1 MNTSKLTTKLNVAI
15 MSEVASIVDK
25 FNITNPLRLSHF
37 LSQCAHESANFTAL
51 RENLNYSA
59 DGLLKIFPKYFKDR
73 ATAEAYARKPE
84 KIGARVYANRMGN
97 GNEESG
103 EGYKFRGRGYIQ
115 LTGKD
120 NYKQFGVFVGED
132 LVNTPDLVATKYP
145 LTSAAFFFDKN
156 GLWSICDKGDTLDV
170 VTQVTKRVNGGTHGL
185 DDRIAK
191 FNVFNSL
198 LA

>member
-145 LTSAAFFFDKN
+145 LTSAAFFFNKN
-156 GLWSICDKGDTLDV
+156 GLWAICDKGDSVDV